1 MTEIN
6 GYHLPG
12 FEADNADKWRYLEFD
27 NVRVRVPV
35 LSANQ
40 LAAVCNTISRN
51 RKSFLEQTP
60 VSEIV
65 KHIDAASAFLQNDLD
80 RIVALVS
87 KVTGYSTEVVQE
99 TMGHMLSDWRSPALN
114 EMLRAELGDTHALD
128 EPVRDPNA
136 DGKIIA
142 AFGFPLALHVFA
154 GNVPG
159 VAVTSL
165 IRSMLV
171 KSATLGKT
179 ASSEPL
185 LPVLFAEALHK
196 VSPQLASCL
205 AITYWESGND
215 DLERTALDAADACV
229 VYGSGEAVDS
239 IARKFAPDKRLV
251 VHGPRYSFG
260 IVNEISAT
268 TAASVARA
276 VAAFDQ
282 QGCVSPHVVYVTG
295 EKSRAGKFAE
305 DVAREMETLAR
316 TLPRGRL
323 TTEEAVAI
331 NKLRTEAEFS
341 KEDVELFGNE
351 SAQYSVIFEADPT
364 FRLSC
369 LNRVLFVKP
378 IASATEVA
386 SHLPGA
392 RLVQSVALEG
402 FGEKEKAELVQTLGL
417 SGVSRITTFD
427 RLPWPPM
434 HWHHD
439 GSSPLRELI
448 TWLDIEA

>member
-6 GYHLPG
+6 GYHLPS
-12 FEADNADKWRYLEFD
+12 FEAERHREWLDLEFD
-27 NVRVRVPV
+27 DLRVRVPI
-35 LSANQ
+35 LSAND
-40 LAAVCNTISRN
+40 LTIVCETISRN
-51 RKSFLEQTP
+51 RKSFLAQTS

-65 KHIDAASAFLQNDLD
+65 QHIDAAAALLQTDLP
-80 RIVALVS
+80 RVVMLIS
-87 KVTGYSTEVVQE
+87 RVTGYSTEVVQE
-99 TMGHMLSDWRSPALN
+99 TMEHMLRDWRAPALN
-114 EMLRAELGDTHALD
+114 EMLRAELGDIRALD
-128 EPVRDPNA
+128 EPVRDPNT
-136 DGKIIA
+136 DGKTIA

-165 IRSMLV
+165 IRSLLV
-171 KSATLGKT
+171 KSATIGKT
-179 ASSEPL
+179 ASGEPL

-196 VSPQLASCL
+196 VSSQLASCL
-205 AITYWESGND
+205 AITYWESGNE
-215 DLERTALDAADACV
+215 DLERIALQAADACV
-229 VYGSGEAVDS
+229 VYGGGEAVES

-260 IVNEISAT
+260 IVNDISAT

-295 EKSRAGKFAE
+295 EKSRAGKFAA
-305 DVAREMETLAR
+305 DVAREMETIAG

-323 TTEEAVAI
+323 TPEEAVAI
-331 NKLRTEAEFS
+331 NELRTEAEFS
-341 KEDVELFGNE
+341 SGDVELFGNE
-351 SAQYSVIFEADPT
+351 DAPYSVIFEADPG
-364 FRLSC
+364 FRVSC
-369 LNRVLFVKP
+369 LNRVLFIKP
-378 IASATEVA
+378 IATARDVATR
-386 SHLPGA
+386 LPGS

-402 FGEKEKAELVQTLGL
+402 FGDKEKAELVRTLGQ

-448 TWLDIEA
+448 WWLDIEA